1 MDFQVIAQAPLIDDE
16 QIEMLIET
24 GEDAAAELIEEL
36 LNLFVEEAG
45 PKLEDLQNAIQR
57 GDQAEAARD
66 AHAIAGSSANLGALR
81 LSKAARMLEHSA
93 KSTPTA
99 ELMELLAYLRGCYAD
114 SVQLFRG
121 QIERL
126 RNGN

>member
-45 PKLEDLQNAIQR
+45 PKLEDLRNAIQR
-57 GDQAEAARD
+57 GDHVEAARD

-93 KSTPTA
+93 NATPTA
-99 ELMELLAYLRGCYAD
+99 ELMELLAYLRGCYGD
-114 SVQLFRG
+114 SVEVFRG